1 MSLFKPIL
9 MSVLLCV
16 SVSAHTDSS
25 APPTIAVIK
34 KDSLTQSDGSAS
46 SFSGSVLV
54 TQLFPAKNP
63 SRVSGGLVTFP
74 PGARSAW
81 HTHPLGQ
88 TLVITAG
95 TGWVQEWDGKKQEMK
110 AGDIVTIP
118 PGVKHW
124 HGAAATTSVSHI
136 AIQEAVDGNN
146 VQWMEKV
153 TDEQYGN

>member
-1 MSLFKPIL
+1 MSLFKRISISIL
-9 MSVLLCV
+9 LFV
-16 SVSAHTDSS
+16 SISAYADSFP
-25 APPTIAVIK
+25 PPTIAVIK
-34 KDSLTQSDGSAS
+34 KDSLTQSDGPAS
-46 SFSGSVLV
+46 SFTGSVLV

-88 TLVITAG
+88 TLIITAG
-95 TGWVQEWDGKKQEMK
+95 AGWVQEWNGKKQEMK

-153 TDEQYGN
+153 ADEQYGN